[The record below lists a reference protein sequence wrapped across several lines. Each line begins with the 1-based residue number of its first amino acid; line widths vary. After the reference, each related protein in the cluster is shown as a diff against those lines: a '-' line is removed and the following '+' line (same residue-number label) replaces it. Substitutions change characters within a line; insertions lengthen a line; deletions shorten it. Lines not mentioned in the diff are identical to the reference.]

1 MKIKKSAALFFAA
14 VLCMAGGH
22 AWANKIESVI
32 AVDFLTVEVVMDE
45 PLAAG
50 DVDPLHF
57 DSAHPLFV
65 FNDGL
70 RMTGAPF
77 PQDVRGYP
85 NTYRIPV
92 SGMDTGVIYQI
103 SYEGQK
109 PKTFKVYDE
118 QEMDERYRS
127 RYGDYF

>member
-1 MKIKKSAALFFAA
+1 MKKIGAICSAAALF
-14 VLCMAGGH
+14 LGGST
-22 AWANKIESVI
+22 WANHIESVI

-45 PLAAG
+45 PLSEEM
-50 DVDPLHF
+50 VDPLRF
-57 DSAHPLFV
+57 DSGHAPFL

-70 RMTGAPF
+70 YMTGAPF
-77 PQDVRGYP
+77 PQEVRGFP

-118 QEMDERYRS
+118 EELDKRYRS